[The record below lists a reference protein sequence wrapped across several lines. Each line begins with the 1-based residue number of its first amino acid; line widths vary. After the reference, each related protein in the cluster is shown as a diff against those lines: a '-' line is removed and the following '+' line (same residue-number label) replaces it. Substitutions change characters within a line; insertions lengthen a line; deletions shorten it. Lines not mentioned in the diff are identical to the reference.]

1 LKNKKRNL
9 KMKGRKNLMMD
20 KTHQKEQRQ
29 QVL

>member
-1 LKNKKRNL
+1 MSHLAVVLQNSQ
-9 KMKGRKNLMMD
+9 KMMGNR